1 MKEFAVYNLM
11 RLLLLASWIVI
22 VIGTWSLF
30 ADQVPLLGALVIA
43 LIGSGI
49 SSWFLLARQRE
60 ALAHRVATR
69 VDTTKDKYEEM
80 RKSPSER
87 DEQ

>member
-22 VIGTWSLF
+22 VGGVWAMISNPINIFG
-30 ADQVPLLGALVIA
+30 VIILA

-60 ALAHRVATR
+60 ALAHRVANR
-69 VDTTKDKYEEM
+69 VDTTKGKYEEM
-80 RKSPSER
+80 RKAPGEG
-87 DEQ
+87 DA

>member
-1 MKEFAVYNLM
+1 MKEFVVYNLM

-22 VIGTWSLF
+22 VIGVWSMIS
-30 ADQVPLLGALVIA
+30 DEVPLLPALIVA

-49 SSWFLLARQRE
+49 SAWFLLARQRE
-60 ALAHRVATR
+60 AFAHRVANR

-80 RKSPSER
+80 RKAPGEH
-87 DEQ
+87 DE